1 MVSLNNT
8 CTIHFICQCFNLWS
22 FLWLWLNAILLFIS
36 DKNFSAMSLE
46 FLDFRVLIMNI
57 LRLFRCP
64 CLTRTA
70 LAFKS
75 PLSELSGKWCS
86 HAMGLFCV
94 FGIFSSYAE
103 IKCMLGLW
111 QIGVLQHNFGFWG
124 CLLLRTE
131 LSGQKEMKNALSSV
145 WGCVLWPGRHSSS
158 SSRCWSMSPS
168 LSFSGLC
175 ARAVPFS
182 QLRGISQQVSHKPWA
197 PAKRVCFPESAFS
210 DWEEEISIA
219 SARYKMGR
227 LRVPGRETSPI
238 TSTSVW
244 AWETH
249 SNQLA

>member
-111 QIGVLQHNFGFWG
+111 QIAVLQHNFGFGDVCSFTQNYLAKRKWKTPSPVCDAG
-124 CLLLRTE
+124 CSGQADTAAAAADAGPWAHPSLFRVSVQEQCLSRSSEAFPYRSLTSHEFLPKEFVFLNQHFQTGKKKFLLLLLATKWTYWESQGER
-131 LSGQKEMKNALSSV
+131 L
-145 WGCVLWPGRHSSS
+145 H
-158 SSRCWSMSPS
+158 PS
-168 LSFSGLC
+168 HPLQCG
-175 ARAVPFS
+175 
-182 QLRGISQQVSHKPWA
+182 
-197 PAKRVCFPESAFS
+197 PE
-210 DWEEEISIA
+210 
-219 SARYKMGR
+219 KHT
-227 LRVPGRETSPI
+227 VT
-238 TSTSVW
+238 
-244 AWETH
+244 
-249 SNQLA
+249 N